1 MSPNRTVTLRDC
13 ALVLGLVAATL
24 LTLWV
29 MGRLPLCACGTVK
42 FWFGPVNSNETSQH
56 LSDWYSLSHV
66 IHGFLFFGALW
77 LLLRNGSL
85 GARLALAVGIEG
97 AWEIFENTSLVI
109 ERYRTSTMSLDYYGD
124 SIVNS
129 FGDLASMILGFM
141 IASRLPVWLTVL
153 VGVGMEVLAGLVIR
167 DNLTLNIIMLA
178 YPLEFIKQW
187 QMGL

>member
-1 MSPNRTVTLRDC
+1 M
-13 ALVLGLVAATL
+13 
-24 LTLWV
+24 
-29 MGRLPLCACGTVK
+29 
-42 FWFGPVNSNETSQH
+42 
-56 LSDWYSLSHV
+56 
-66 IHGFLFFGALW
+66 
-77 LLLRNGSL
+77 
-85 GARLALAVGIEG
+85 
-97 AWEIFENTSLVI
+97 
-109 ERYRTSTMSLDYYGD
+109 
-124 SIVNS
+124 NS